1 MIKLKDYA
9 QITALACLCLA
20 ICSGIVELAIYINRP
35 FAYLLAVAFA
45 AMVVWGAVEIYE
57 RAK

>member
-1 MIKLKDYA
+1 MKLRDYA

-20 ICSGIVELAIYINRP
+20 ICLGIVELAIYINRP
-35 FAYLLAVAFA
+35 FAYLLAASFS
-45 AMVVWGAVEIYE
+45 AMLVWGAVEIYE